1 MLTLSCSASSA
12 FLLRRIV
19 PIVLSPEIEPASD
32 GSRPRSRRGAVLDS
46 RALEGADCERSA
58 ACFATCAC
66 GGWVGAGGGG
76 HRGGAREVDELLDL
90 VDGALQPLL
99 DQHSRGHPL
108 RLRRVSKS
116 VSKLCK

>member
-66 GGWVGAGGGG
+66 GGWVGAGGGSIWG
-76 HRGGAREVDELLDL
+76 TIGEYWGASGEYLGSIGGVLGSIWGVFWE
-90 VDGALQPLL
+90 
-99 DQHSRGHPL
+99 S
-108 RLRRVSKS
+108 
-116 VSKLCK
+116 